1 MEQLEKVEKLRE
13 KTGVTYEEAK
23 KALEENQWD
32 LLDAIVALE
41 NQGKIKGPQM
51 SAYST
56 DRDQFGDFEKAAQ
69 DYEESSSRM
78 TFGQAADKFLKWVGG
93 MIKKGS
99 ENFFEVKKDG
109 KDILSI
115 PVLVLVI
122 VFLVAFWLVSILLVV
137 GLFCGF
143 QYSFRGNIAKTI
155 DINSACDKAS
165 KTCENIKKDFTG
177 DE

>member
-32 LLDAIVALE
+32 VLDAIVALE

-56 DRDQFGDFEKAAQ
+56 DKEQFGDFEKTVK
-69 DYEESSSRM
+69 DYENSSSKM
-78 TFGQAADKFLKWVGG
+78 TFGQVADKFLKWCGKI
-93 MIKKGS
+93 IKKGC
-99 ENFFEVKKDG
+99 ENFFEVKKNG

-115 PVLVLVI
+115 PVLVLAI
-122 VFLVAFWLVSILLVV
+122 VFLLAFWAVILLLVV

-143 QYSFRGNIAKTI
+143 QYSFRGEMAKTI

-177 DE
+177 EE